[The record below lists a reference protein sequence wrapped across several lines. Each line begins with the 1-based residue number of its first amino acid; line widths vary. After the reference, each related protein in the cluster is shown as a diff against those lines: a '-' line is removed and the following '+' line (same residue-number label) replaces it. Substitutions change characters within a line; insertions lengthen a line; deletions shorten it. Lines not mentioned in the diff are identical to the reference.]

1 MKLRFKRLLCV
12 LLICTFLLGSFAV
25 SASAKT
31 TAVVNTSSS
40 SLNLRSGKGTQ
51 YDIVTTI
58 PKGATVTVLSDDGS
72 GWCKVTYLSYTGYVS
87 RDYLTSFS
95 DSGNADSSE
104 SSNIMPEIYMIY
116 INRLKAA
123 HPNWSFV
130 FYDTGLY
137 WNDVISNESRPGINA
152 ISGNVISY
160 RATSYNYNPSESEK
174 YGTVSISSGNL
185 NLRSEPNTSSSVV
198 ASLPNG
204 TRVKLIGISG
214 SWYKVSCDYGTGYVA
229 SNYISGVTGVINGS
243 DGSLNLR
250 SDATSSSTLIIA
262 IPNGTVVDIV
272 RKMSNT
278 WYQINCTVNG
288 TPYSGY
294 VSSNFVTGVISGG
307 NAYTPIEGS
316 SWYQAHGQV
325 VQYYMDPR
333 NFLTEDT
340 VFQFEKLSYDASSQT
355 LSGVESIIR
364 GSFMDGQTIT
374 STDGRTLTYAQAI
387 MEAGIQN
394 GVSPYH
400 IASRIIQEVG
410 KTSPTAAATGAGLNG
425 EFVGIYNFYNIGA
438 NTGIRDGLSWAS
450 GSGSYGRPWDT
461 PYKSIINGA
470 AYIANNYISVGQDT
484 LYTQKFDI
492 IPSGGLYNHQYMS
505 NIQAPK
511 SEASKIYSNYKS
523 IGALDTP
530 FVFVIPVYRNMP
542 LNVCSLPAASDSPN
556 LAADTDPVNP
566 GEIVPNPFE
575 PLYQVKT
582 VYGGDV
588 NGDGKRSLVDAKM
601 MLEYVAQSI
610 SFTESQIYEGD
621 INGDGSVSLADAKLV
636 LQALADESIYEPRA

>member
-1 MKLRFKRLLCV
+1 MKFKKLLCV
-12 LLICTFLLGSFAV
+12 ILICTFLLSSFAV
-25 SASAKT
+25 LASAKT
-31 TAVVNTSSS
+31 TAVVNTSSDP
-40 SLNLRSGKGTQ
+40 LRMRSGKGTQ

-58 PKGATVTVLSDDGS
+58 PKGATVTVLEDDGS
-72 GWCKVTYLSYTGYVS
+72 GWCNVTYLSYTGYVS
-87 RDYLTSFS
+87 KDYLTSFS
-95 DSGNADSSE
+95 SDGSSDSSVY
-104 SSNIMPEIYMIY
+104 SNVLPEIYMTY

-130 FYDTGLY
+130 FYDTGLNWY
-137 WNDVISNESRPGINA
+137 DVIASESRPGINA

-160 RATSYNYNPSESEK
+160 RATSYNYNPSESDK

-185 NLRSEPNTSSSVV
+185 NLRSAPDTSSSVV

-214 SWYKVSCDYGTGYVA
+214 YWYKVSCDYGTGYVA

-250 SDATSSSTLIIA
+250 SEATSSSTLIIA

-278 WYQINCTVNG
+278 WFQINCTVNG

-294 VSSNFVTGVISGG
+294 VSSNYVTGVVSGG
-307 NAYTPIEGS
+307 NAFKPIEGS

-333 NFLTEDT
+333 NFLTEDS
-340 VFQFEKLSYDASSQT
+340 VFQFEKLSYDSSIHN
-355 LSGVESIIR
+355 LAGVEAILR
-364 GSFMDGQTIT
+364 GSFMDGKTIT
-374 STDGRTLTYAQAI
+374 ATDGRTVTYAQAI
-387 MEAGIQN
+387 MEAGAQS
-394 GVSPYH
+394 GASPYH

-425 EFVGIYNFYNIGA
+425 EFVGIYNFYNIRA

-470 AYIANNYISVGQDT
+470 SFIAERYIGVGQNT
-484 LYTQKFDI
+484 LYMQKFDI
-492 IPSGGLYNHQYMS
+492 IPSGGLYNNQYMS

-511 SEASKIYSNYKS
+511 SEASKIYNNYKN
-523 IGALDTP
+523 IGKLDNA
-530 FVFVIPVYRNMP
+530 FVFIIPVYRNMP
-542 LNVCSLPAASDSPN
+542 LNVSALPAASDSPN
-556 LAADTDPVNP
+556 LAADTAPVNP
-566 GEIVPNPFE
+566 GELVPNPFE
-575 PLYQVKT
+575 PLYKVST
-582 VYGGDV
+582 VYGGDIS
-588 NGDGKRSLVDAKM
+588 GDGKLSLVDAKM
-601 MLEYVAQSI
+601 MLEYAAKYI
-610 SFTESQIYEGD
+610 NLTESQIYEGD
-621 INGDGSVSLADAKLV
+621 INGDGSVSVVDAKLV